1 MSAKDTGKLIQKAG
15 CVSGYINSCL
25 CDSTSSLPA
34 AACALPTV
42 NNSVN
47 LVGNFVNQRGLRVHV
62 FTVECGM
69 GYYVAPSATSGRC
82 SGPGGEFSMVPR
94 CESKLL
100 GRE

>member
-1 MSAKDTGKLIQKAG
+1 MQKILENKYRERDAYLDTSIHASAILP
-15 CVSGYINSCL
+15 L
-25 CDSTSSLPA
+25 SLPA

-47 LVGNFVNQRGLRVHV
+47 LVGHFVHQSGLLVYV

-100 GRE
+100 GLA